1 MRELGK
7 LQILARWCQRS
18 NFLLCVR
25 LQKRRKDRHGRLTRL
40 PPVPLFSPISSNWL
54 SFLPFCLWPGF
65 PPNLSPRPLFAHFL
79 KSTFKGSLSFCGW
92 GRVVPTLTGCSHH
105 FQNQAMLRTQN
116 FPKGKLS
123 GWHPPTNAK
132 VKTNKMKERAYL
144 LRIMIMMITIMMRTQ
159 LWFKRSES
167 ELLPNT
173 NPAGHFRWRPNVVWC
188 SSGMQGLLCA
198 CHAILKYKNRCVLV

>member
-1 MRELGK
+1 MG
-7 LQILARWCQRS
+7 
-18 NFLLCVR
+18 
-25 LQKRRKDRHGRLTRL
+25 G
-40 PPVPLFSPISSNWL
+40 
-54 SFLPFCLWPGF
+54 WPGF
-65 PPNLSPRPLFAHFL
+65 PLDLSSRPFPRIDFLFCLFVSDQASPPNLSPRPLFAHFL

-92 GRVVPTLTGCSHH
+92 GRVVTTLTGCSHH

-144 LRIMIMMITIMMRTQ
+144 LRIMIMMITIMMRTR

-198 CHAILKYKNRCVLV
+198 CHAILKYKNRCVLVHYMS